1 MLPNQH
7 NAVGLPEQS
16 RGLVG
21 GSFQKLQWL
30 FPIAVTLHNSEEAL
44 SFPNWW
50 VRHAKEFPMHPGP
63 GVFRSAV
70 AVLTFGAYVV
80 TYLSQR
86 KGQESVWAYLTFG
99 YIVAMLANVF
109 IPHIPAS
116 LLFRSYTPGV
126 ATAVL
131 INLPVMSY
139 LSRRAVQEGW
149 VSGRR
154 AVVFAVMVPLA
165 IAGMIPILIFLS

>member
-1 MLPNQH
+1 
-7 NAVGLPEQS
+7 
-16 RGLVG
+16 
-21 GSFQKLQWL
+21 
-30 FPIAVTLHNSEEAL
+30 
-44 SFPNWW
+44 
-50 VRHAKEFPMHPGP
+50 
-63 GVFRSAV
+63 
-70 AVLTFGAYVV
+70 
-80 TYLSQR
+80 
-86 KGQESVWAYLTFG
+86 
-99 YIVAMLANVF
+99 MLANVF

-116 LLFRSYTPGV
+116 LVFRSYTPGV